1 MGKRGESYVFFF
13 ALRGGEKSGFFK
25 EWEREIREEEQTGKC
40 LFPLCSPF
48 LCAKIRRGE
57 EEEERQKTETVKGK
71 SRVGGGAR

>member
-1 MGKRGESYVFFF
+1 MGKRGESYFFSSL
-13 ALRGGEKSGFFK
+13 AKEGKRVVFK
-25 EWEREIREEEQTGKC
+25 EWEREVREREQTGKC

-57 EEEERQKTETVKGK
+57 EEERQKTETVKGK